1 MRSRS
6 SFPSRAAVA
15 AAFCC
20 TLTDGSPAL
29 AQEADPIAAAVAVV
43 REAFDALERRD
54 WDSAA
59 RLIDPQVLAEF
70 KRVQVEQYR
79 LRQRMEE
86 QGQPVHAYRDTT
98 MPPAV
103 AEWFEQQAAKH
114 REAIEVSL
122 SEHFGVGSIQELEA
136 LTPQQMAARWLASND
151 PEVAL
156 RRDFEREL
164 RAQDSA
170 LAARMDPERVPLPRW
185 RYRVL
190 GGVREVETLVYVLY
204 RVVHEHE
211 GAAPSFGGIGVVPVT
226 AAADGWRLRADPLH
240 LSFAGPNMA
249 SLVGIHVESRESLGK
264 DYDAWLREMA
274 ETVVTWPEA
283 GPEAGRAFLRGLTPE
298 TRQPEALVIE
308 ARRNGETVRIE
319 IPRDAF
325 QALANLLTPW
335 EFLRP

>member
-1 MRSRS
+1 MRSPS
-6 SFPSRAAVA
+6 CFPSRAAVA
-15 AAFCC
+15 AALCI
-20 TLTDGSPAL
+20 TLTDRSPAM
-29 AQEADPIAAAVAVV
+29 AREADPVTAAVAVV

-54 WDSAA
+54 WESAA

-70 KRVQVEQYR
+70 KRLQVEHYR
-79 LRQRMEE
+79 LQRRMEE
-86 QGQPVHAYRDTT
+86 QGQPVPAYRDTT

-114 REAIEVSL
+114 REPIEVSL
-122 SEHFGVGSIQELEA
+122 SERFDVGSIEELEA

-156 RRDFEREL
+156 RRDLEREL

-170 LAARMDPERVPLPRW
+170 VAARIDPERVSLPRW

-190 GGVREVETLVYVLY
+190 GGVREAETEVYVLY

-211 GAAPSFGGIGVVPVT
+211 GAAPSSGGIGVVPAT
-226 AAADGWRLRADPLH
+226 AAAEGWRLRADPLH
-240 LSFAGPNMA
+240 LSFAGPNTM
-249 SLVGIHVESRESLGK
+249 SVLGIHVAWDESLGN

-298 TRQPEALVIE
+298 NRQPEALVLE
-308 ARRNGETVRIE
+308 ARRNGETVRME
-319 IPRDAF
+319 IPREAF

-335 EFLRP
+335 EILRP